1 MMYPPHVKSSGHGRL
16 RGRKR
21 PDVCVLDERGEK
33 VAVTATPPDR
43 TATGFATS

>member
-1 MMYPPHVKSSGHGRL
+1 MLYLGL
-16 RGRKR
+16 DLGRKR